1 MSRRAHRFRAGRR
14 PVVALAVAL
23 LLALLGGTGLQSQD
37 PPPEE
42 GERTEPPAAAQGA
55 GSPGEDGAA
64 DDPSQPAGVLGDPE
78 AEEPSLEDIDQLL
91 GGEEEILAGG
101 GYTYDPA
108 GRRDPFKSLLVVS
121 EVPELRGPRP
131 DGIPGL
137 LIDEVIL
144 TGIFRTPE
152 GRVAQVQSADGMKSF
167 LLREGDELYDGDVV
181 RITENEVVFKQIVQ
195 DPTALKPFRDVVKAL
210 NTEP

>member
-1 MSRRAHRFRAGRR
+1 MR
-14 PVVALAVAL
+14 LAAYASL
-23 LLALLGGTGLQSQD
+23 KARLLALGLLVILLGPIGLGAQD
-37 PPPEE
+37 PPSGEAAPPEQDE
-42 GERTEPPAAAQGA
+42 AA
-55 GSPGEDGAA
+55 GSEAPDLL
-64 DDPSQPAGVLGDPE
+64 DDPE
-78 AEEPSLEDIDQLL
+78 REEPGLDDIDQLL

-101 GYTYDPA
+101 GYSYDPA

-121 EVPELRGPRP
+121 EVPDLRGPRP

-137 LIDEVIL
+137 LIDEVVL
-144 TGIFRTPE
+144 TGIFRTPQ

-181 RITENEVVFKQIVQ
+181 RVTENEVVFKQIVQ

>member
-1 MSRRAHRFRAGRR
+1 MR
-14 PVVALAVAL
+14 LAAYASL
-23 LLALLGGTGLQSQD
+23 GPRLLALGLLVILLGPIGLGAQD

-42 GERTEPPAAAQGA
+42 AAPPEQDEATGPEA
-55 GSPGEDGAA
+55 PDLL
-64 DDPSQPAGVLGDPE
+64 DDPE
-78 AEEPSLEDIDQLL
+78 REEPGLDDIDQLL
-91 GGEEEILAGG
+91 GGEEEVLAGG
-101 GYTYDPA
+101 GYSYDPG

-121 EVPELRGPRP
+121 EVPDLRGPRP

-137 LIDEVIL
+137 LIDEVVL
-144 TGIFRTPE
+144 TGIFRTPQ

-181 RITENEVVFKQIVQ
+181 RVTENEVVFKQIVQ